1 MEFVSIIAVLVVA
14 AFLSVLL
21 RRYLPEFSL
30 SVGIVAGFIVL
41 TVVIKKALPSFSAL
55 QTLLSGAGL
64 PTAYTQVLFK
74 ALGICLITQL
84 AADTCRD
91 AGETAL
97 ASKAEFVGKV
107 MLLILSLPLFEE
119 ITGLALSLMQG

>member
-1 MEFVSIIAVLVVA
+1 MEGLSIIAVLVIA
-14 AFLSVLL
+14 AFLSALL
-21 RRYLPEFSL
+21 RKYQPEFSL
-30 SVGIVAGFIVL
+30 SVGIIAGVIVL
-41 TVVIKKALPSFSAL
+41 AAVIKKALPSFSAL
-55 QTLLSGAGL
+55 QTLLTGAGL
-64 PTAYTQVLFK
+64 PSAYTQVLFK
-74 ALGICLITQL
+74 ALGVCLITQL